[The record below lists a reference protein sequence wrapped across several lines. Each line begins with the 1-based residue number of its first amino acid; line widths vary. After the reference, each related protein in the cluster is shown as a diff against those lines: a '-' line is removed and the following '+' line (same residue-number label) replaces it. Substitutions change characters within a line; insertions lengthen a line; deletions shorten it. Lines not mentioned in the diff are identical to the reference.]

1 MKTQR
6 LMRTAAATALVLVL
20 VSGCDGI
27 LDLEPQQS
35 ISDDVALSA
44 PSAVET
50 ALIGAYDV
58 LGDAD
63 LFGGRFMLMAD
74 LLGDDGDL
82 LWTGTFNQPREV
94 WNKAI
99 LIDNSMVASQWIDSY
114 RGINIANNVLSALDV
129 FEDEAARNRVEGE
142 ARFVRALLYHQL
154 VRFFGRAWHD
164 GDPNTNLAVP
174 IVTDPTRD
182 ITDEARLPRNTVAEV
197 YAQIIEDLTVARNQ
211 LPAENGVF
219 AETYTASAVLAR
231 VYLDQRRWSDAA
243 TEASRVIEESGYSLA
258 PTYAAAFNNQTDGP
272 EYVFAIQVSPQDGA
286 NSLNEFYGSVNPG
299 PGRGDIEL
307 TDQHQDRYEEG
318 DARAEFVFVENPDN
332 PDTRA
337 VRTAKWMQGPSGN
350 VNIPVIRLAEMY
362 LTRAEANLRGGT
374 TIGADPVDDVN
385 AIRER
390 AELDPVASVTVQD
403 VMDERRLE
411 LAFEGHRIF
420 DAKRNQ
426 ETIDG
431 IAWDSPRLVYPVPRR
446 ELDANPNLVQNQGY
460 GS

>member
-1 MKTQR
+1 M
-6 LMRTAAATALVLVL
+6 AAAALVAVL

-27 LDLEPQQS
+27 LDIEPQQS
-35 ISDDVALSA
+35 ISDDVALA
-44 PSAVET
+44 TPSAVET

-114 RGINIANNVLSALDV
+114 RGINIANNVLGALDV
-129 FEDEAARNRVEGE
+129 FEDEATSRRVEGE
-142 ARFVRALLYHQL
+142 ARFVRGLLYHQL

-164 GDPNTNLAVP
+164 GDPNTNLGVP
-174 IVTDPTRD
+174 LVTEPTRD
-182 ITDEARLPRNTVAEV
+182 ITDEARLPRSTVAEV
-197 YAQIIEDLTVARNQ
+197 YAQIIEDLTVARNL
-211 LPAENGVF
+211 LPEDNGIF
-219 AETYTASAVLAR
+219 AETHTASAVLAR
-231 VYLDQRRWSDAA
+231 VYLDQRRWNDAA
-243 TEASRVIEESGYSLA
+243 TEASRVIEESAYSLA

-286 NSLNEFYGSVNPG
+286 NSLNEFYGAVNPG

-307 TDQHQDRYEEG
+307 TDQHLARYDDG
-318 DARAEFVFVENPDN
+318 DARAAFVFVENPDN

-337 VRTAKWMQGPSGN
+337 VRTAKWLQGASGN

-362 LTRAEANLRGGT
+362 LTRAEANQRGGT
-374 TIGADPVDDVN
+374 AIGASPVDDIN
-385 AIRER
+385 MIRGR
-390 AELDPVASVTVQD
+390 AGVDPVGSVTVD
-403 VMDERRLE
+403 DIMLERQLE

-426 ETIDG
+426 ETING
-431 IAWDSPRLVYPVPRR
+431 LSWDSPRLVYPVPRR
-446 ELDANPNLVQNQGY
+446 ELDANPNLVQNEGY